1 MDVFAPRHRHRRVIG
16 LVLALVT
23 VASLGTPVARASD
36 NGLRPAMLDVTGWTR
51 VASPTLAGTTLAGPA
66 LPGPSAGNGVGPGSY
81 LIIDQ
86 TDKNSYLC
94 TANFVWRD
102 PSGKKY
108 LGAAGHCFLR
118 SGDEVAPGSPGS
130 RVEAV
135 SVCVASCLFGGQLGT
150 VITGDIRPLGA
161 VVYARQAIG
170 RVNVGND
177 FGLVEIPANLNSF
190 VHHGVPVWG
199 GPTAAA
205 AIGEDKPVCLYGN
218 AAGLGEVFAT
228 KARAGLGA
236 STYPL
241 KGSWYANIPSFKGD
255 SGSALVNCPG
265 LSGTTAVGILTHLAS
280 DGSGVVAGTTVAR
293 ARQMANEVGLSI
305 TLATV

>member
-86 TDKNSYLC
+86 NDGNSYIC
-94 TANFVWRD
+94 TANFVWTGG
-102 PSGKKY
+102 GKTY

-118 SGDEVAPGSPGS
+118 AGDEVAPGNPGS
-130 RVEAV
+130 RVDAV
-135 SVCVASCLFGGQLGT
+135 SVCVSDCAFGGQLGT
-150 VITGDIRPLGA
+150 VIQGTFANLGA
-161 VVYARQAIG
+161 VAYARQSQG
-170 RVNVGND
+170 GVDVGND
-177 FGLVEIPANLNSF
+177 FGLVEIPTALRSL
-190 VHHGVPVWG
+190 VRHKVPVWG

-293 ARQMANEVGLSI
+293 AMQMANEVGLSI